1 MDNLGP
7 NDNSRKFDNSN
18 SSNNSLKSRT
28 DYPRMPHEEHNEE
41 YAAEFAPTRTAFT
54 ETERQ
59 EINPDNTGA
68 KGREAGKTVGYIGV
82 GLGIASLFMW
92 SIILG
97 PIAAVLGFYAY
108 SQGRKAS
115 GAWAAGLGIVAT
127 LSYFVLIPFTR

>member
-1 MDNLGP
+1 MTNFDP
-7 NDNSRKFDNSN
+7 NGHSSKLDDSN
-18 SSNNSLKSRT
+18 SSDHSFKSRT
-28 DYPRMPHEEHNEE
+28 DYPRVAHEEHNEE
-41 YAAEFAPTRTAFT
+41 YAAEFAPTRADFT

-59 EINPDNTGA
+59 DIGSDNGV
-68 KGREAGKTVGYIGV
+68 KELEAGKTVGYIGV

-108 SQGRKAS
+108 SQGRKTS